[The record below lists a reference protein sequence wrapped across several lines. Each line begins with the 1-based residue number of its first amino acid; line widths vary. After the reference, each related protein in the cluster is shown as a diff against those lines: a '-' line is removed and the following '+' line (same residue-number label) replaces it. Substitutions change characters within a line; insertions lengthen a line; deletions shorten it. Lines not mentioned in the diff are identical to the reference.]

1 MSYLVGSST
10 QKFIFLLTVKIHI
23 DHGLGM
29 LNTQTYSKSL
39 GFHIKSAAV
48 KHFKSISGTVS
59 HSQHTYLGRNDFPVI
74 YLNFL

>member
-29 LNTQTYSKSL
+29 L
-39 GFHIKSAAV
+39 
-48 KHFKSISGTVS
+48 
-59 HSQHTYLGRNDFPVI
+59 TYLGRNDFPVI